1 MKTLVVSLLIF
12 SAISI
17 VRADSNPKAEVV
29 IYGGTS
35 GGVMAAVQARRE
47 GRSVMIVSPE
57 KHLGGMTSSGLGWA
71 DVGKVSLIGGLSR
84 EFFHRVWLHYRDT
97 SAWSDGVV
105 PAVVHAQT
113 PVGKDD
119 VHQLMY
125 VFEPKVAE
133 GIFDQLIS
141 DNNIPV
147 IHARLDLKNGVL
159 KEGKSITGLRLEGG
173 QLVNGKVFIDASYE
187 GDLMAAAGVSYTV
200 GREASSQYGEDLDG
214 LQVRRAV
221 KNQLPPGIDPH
232 LRKGDPGS
240 GLLPGVNPPATEPD
254 GSGDRKIQAYCY
266 RMCLTSDP
274 AHRVAIP
281 RPDGYREE
289 DYELLFRAIEAGAK
303 GPFFKLDPMPNHKT
317 DSNNSGGISTD
328 YIGMNNDYP
337 EADYAGRQ
345 RIAQAH
351 RNWQLGLIWTLQH
364 SPRISAETRAY
375 YSRWG
380 LPDDEFADN
389 GHWPYDLYIR
399 ESRRMVGDYIL
410 TEDILAHGLAV
421 ERPVGIGSYAMDSHN
436 VQRLVGMDGMVHNE
450 GDVQKPLKRPY
461 QIDYGVLLPRRTE
474 CSNLLVTFC
483 ISATHIA
490 FGSVRMEPVFM
501 ILSQS
506 AASAAGIALAD
517 KIAVQDVP
525 YDKLSARLAA
535 AGQELDRYSPGLP

>member
-1 MKTLVVSLLIF
+1 
-12 SAISI
+12 
-17 VRADSNPKAEVV
+17 
-29 IYGGTS
+29 
-35 GGVMAAVQARRE
+35 
-47 GRSVMIVSPE
+47 
-57 KHLGGMTSSGLGWA
+57 
-71 DVGKVSLIGGLSR
+71 
-84 EFFHRVWLHYRDT
+84 
-97 SAWSDGVV
+97 
-105 PAVVHAQT
+105 
-113 PVGKDD
+113 
-119 VHQLMY
+119 
-125 VFEPKVAE
+125 
-133 GIFDQLIS
+133 
-141 DNNIPV
+141 
-147 IHARLDLKNGVL
+147 
-159 KEGKSITGLRLEGG
+159 
-173 QLVNGKVFIDASYE
+173 
-187 GDLMAAAGVSYTV
+187 
-200 GREASSQYGEDLDG
+200 
-214 LQVRRAV
+214 
-221 KNQLPPGIDPH
+221 
-232 LRKGDPGS
+232 
-240 GLLPGVNPPATEPD
+240 
-254 GSGDRKIQAYCY
+254 
-266 RMCLTSDP
+266 
-274 AHRVAIP
+274 
-281 RPDGYREE
+281 
-289 DYELLFRAIEAGAK
+289 
-303 GPFFKLDPMPNHKT
+303 
-317 DSNNSGGISTD
+317 
-328 YIGMNNDYP
+328 MNNDYP